1 MTSCDPAPRDIWLA
15 YVEFADHEGVGKVR
29 PVVILDASGKA
40 SVITAKVTTS
50 ANYGLSDF
58 VEISDWES
66 CGLRRPSWVQVEPLV
81 EVRRDK
87 LLRDEPLGQLS
98 LSTYE
103 LVCAALGSVNQHPL
117 PEPDKPLPGAMR
129 RGEEGSCV
137 RLRACHS
144 LRRTRF
150 RQPNTKSS
158 RRTVDLRDDTLAIRY
173 PRGVYGR
180 WPMPPSNVRVSPL
193 MNLKSG
199 LASCTTTR
207 PISVSTLP

>member
-58 VEISDWES
+58 VEVSDWES

-129 RGEEGSCV
+129 RGEEGSRV
-137 RLRACHS
+137 RLGHA
-144 LRRTRF
+144 
-150 RQPNTKSS
+150 
-158 RRTVDLRDDTLAIRY
+158 
-173 PRGVYGR
+173 
-180 WPMPPSNVRVSPL
+180 
-193 MNLKSG
+193 
-199 LASCTTTR
+199 
-207 PISVSTLP
+207 

>member
-1 MTSCDPAPRDIWLA
+1 MPTATKDAEIKFRTSDELKRQTRRVYDRWGLTLSEAFNLFMRKSVEVGGLPFDLRPEPSPVLTPQRTRGSTMTSCDPAPRDIWLA
-15 YVEFADHEGVGKVR
+15 YDEFADHEGVGKVR

-129 RGEEGSCV
+129 RGEEGSRV
-137 RLRACHS
+137 RLGHA
-144 LRRTRF
+144 
-150 RQPNTKSS
+150 
-158 RRTVDLRDDTLAIRY
+158 
-173 PRGVYGR
+173 
-180 WPMPPSNVRVSPL
+180 
-193 MNLKSG
+193 
-199 LASCTTTR
+199 
-207 PISVSTLP
+207 

>member
-15 YVEFADHEGVGKVR
+15 YDEFADHEGVGKVR

-117 PEPDKPLPGAMR
+117 PEPDKPLPGAKGTLLGMH
-129 RGEEGSCV
+129 
-137 RLRACHS
+137 LRKNKRPKTAAEWRS
-144 LRRTRF
+144 STPPR
-150 RQPNTKSS
+150 PGGSS
-158 RRTVDLRDDTLAIRY
+158 RGWGGRS
-173 PRGVYGR
+173 RGR
-180 WPMPPSNVRVSPL
+180 AR
-193 MNLKSG
+193 
-199 LASCTTTR
+199 
-207 PISVSTLP
+207 

>member
-1 MTSCDPAPRDIWLA
+1 MPTATKDAETKFCTSEELKRQTLNGRQTLRPDSTTGITVLPAWMDAPEDEGLYDTSCDPAPRDIWLA

-29 PVVILDASGKA
+29 PVVILDASGEA
-40 SVITAKVTTS
+40 SVITAKITAS
-50 ANYGLSDF
+50 ANYEPSSF

-66 CGLRRPSWVQVEPLV
+66 CGLRRPSWVQIEPLV

-129 RGEEGSCV
+129 RGEEGSRV
-137 RLRACHS
+137 RLGHA
-144 LRRTRF
+144 
-150 RQPNTKSS
+150 
-158 RRTVDLRDDTLAIRY
+158 
-173 PRGVYGR
+173 
-180 WPMPPSNVRVSPL
+180 
-193 MNLKSG
+193 
-199 LASCTTTR
+199 
-207 PISVSTLP
+207 

>member
-1 MTSCDPAPRDIWLA
+1 MRKSVEVGGLPFDLRPEPSPVLTGPGRRCAPDPAHGRHRPSGLDGRPQRTRGSTMTSCDPAPRDIWLA

-129 RGEEGSCV
+129 RGEEGSRV
-137 RLRACHS
+137 RLGHA
-144 LRRTRF
+144 
-150 RQPNTKSS
+150 
-158 RRTVDLRDDTLAIRY
+158 
-173 PRGVYGR
+173 
-180 WPMPPSNVRVSPL
+180 
-193 MNLKSG
+193 
-199 LASCTTTR
+199 
-207 PISVSTLP
+207 